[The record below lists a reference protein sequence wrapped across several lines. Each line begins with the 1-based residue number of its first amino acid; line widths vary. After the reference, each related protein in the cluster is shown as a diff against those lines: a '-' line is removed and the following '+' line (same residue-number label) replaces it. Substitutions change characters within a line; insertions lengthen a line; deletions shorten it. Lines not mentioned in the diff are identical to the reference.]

1 MQWIGISGFV
11 LIQLMDLANFLHEF
25 EGCQN
30 RMMGHS
36 PFLSPL
42 VKISLPELLSKL
54 YKYNHRKQNPI
65 FQIHKKNFRKSVVG

>member
-11 LIQLMDLANFLHEF
+11 LIQLSDLANFLHEF

-42 VKISLPELLSKL
+42 VKISLPELLSKPH
-54 YKYNHRKQNPI
+54 KYNHRKHNPI
-65 FQIHKKNFRKSVVG
+65 FQTTSEDFS